1 MAEIGSGG
9 ATIGCNPNRLA
20 GMAAL
25 LLFCD
30 GSVGTGWTTAV
41 AGVCAAV
48 GVVAVDGGRLPSGA
62 VPDVILPEG
71 GGTGAKK
78 LLPELEVVD
87 PAVVAGGGGAGM
99 VAAGGGFVGSCAVA
113 PEGVT
118 ATAVGGAADTGG
130 AATGWTGCEGVAGAG
145 VAAGGAAAAAGV
157 CVLAGA

>member
-1 MAEIGSGG
+1 
-9 ATIGCNPNRLA
+9 
-20 GMAAL
+20 MAAL

-30 GSVGTGWTTAV
+30 GSVGTGWATAGD
-41 AGVCAAV
+41 GVCAAV
-48 GVVAVDGGRLPSGA
+48 GVVAVDGGRLSSGA

-113 PEGVT
+113 PDGVT
-118 ATAVGGAADTGG
+118 VTAVGGAADTGG

-157 CVLAGA
+157 GVLAGA